1 MAENNSE
8 VGKVKKPHP
17 GSENLIPIQ
26 SRSPEEQRAI
36 RSAGGKAAQA
46 KQRRRRSLRDELL
59 ALLSDPDVQEK
70 MSLALIRE
78 ATEGNK
84 AGSVARAWEL
94 VRDTIGERPRD
105 QLELGNL
112 DDKPLATVDV
122 SKLSDEQLR
131 AMLARRQAEDAAED
145 ACEND

>member
-1 MAENNSE
+1 MAQNKDE
-8 VGKVKKPHP
+8 VGKVKKLHP
-17 GSENLIPIQ
+17 GSENLRPLNTL
-26 SRSPEEQRAI
+26 PKEEQRAI
-36 RSAGGKAAQA
+36 QSKGGKASMA
-46 KQRRRRSLRDELL
+46 KLRRRKTLREELV
-59 ALLSDPDVQEK
+59 ALLSDPEVQER

-94 VRDTIGERPRD
+94 VRDTIGERPRE
-105 QLELGNL
+105 QLEVGNL
-112 DDKPLATVDV
+112 DDKPLATVDL
-122 SKLSDEQLR
+122 SKMTDEQLR

>member
-8 VGKVKKPHP
+8 VGKIKKPHP

>member
-1 MAENNSE
+1 MAESKDE

-17 GSENLIPIQ
+17 GSANLRPLNT
-26 SRSPEEQRAI
+26 RSKEEQRAI
-36 RSAGGKAAQA
+36 QSKGGKASMA
-46 KQRRRRSLRDELL
+46 KLRRRKTLREELV
-59 ALLSDPDVQEK
+59 ALLSEPKVQER

-105 QLELGNL
+105 QLEVGNL
-112 DDKPLATVDV
+112 DDKPLATVDL
-122 SKLSDEQLR
+122 SKLSDDQLR
-131 AMLARRQAEDAAED
+131 AMLARRQAEDEAED
-145 ACEND
+145 AREND

>member
-1 MAENNSE
+1 MAENNRE

-46 KQRRRRSLRDELL
+46 KQRRRRSLRDELV
-59 ALLSDPDVQEK
+59 ALLSDPEVQER

-122 SKLSDEQLR
+122 SKLSDDQLR

>member
-1 MAENNSE
+1 MA
-8 VGKVKKPHP
+8 K
-17 GSENLIPIQ
+17 L
-26 SRSPEEQRAI
+26 
-36 RSAGGKAAQA
+36 
-46 KQRRRRSLRDELL
+46 RRRKTLREELV
-59 ALLSDPDVQEK
+59 ALLSDPEVQER

>member
-1 MAENNSE
+1 MAENNGE

-17 GSENLIPIQ
+17 GSQNLIPIQ

>member
-1 MAENNSE
+1 MAENKDE

-17 GSENLIPIQ
+17 GSENLIPFHC
-26 SRSPEEQRAI
+26 RTPEEQRAI
-36 RSAGGKAAQA
+36 RSAGGKASQA
-46 KQRRRRSLRDELL
+46 KQRRQRTLREELL
-59 ALLSDPDVQEK
+59 ALLSAPEVQEK
-70 MSLALIRE
+70 MCLALIGE

-105 QLELGNL
+105 QLEVGNL
-112 DDKPLATVDV
+112 DDKPLATVDL
-122 SKLSDEQLR
+122 SKMTDEQLR

>member
-1 MAENNSE
+1 MAENKDE

-17 GSENLIPIQ
+17 GSENLRPLNTL
-26 SRSPEEQRAI
+26 PKEEQRAI
-36 RSAGGKAAQA
+36 QSKGGKASMA
-46 KQRRRRSLRDELL
+46 KLRRRKTLREELV
-59 ALLSDPDVQEK
+59 ALLSDPEVQER

-105 QLELGNL
+105 QLEVGNL
-112 DDKPLATVDV
+112 DDKPLATVDL
-122 SKLSDEQLR
+122 SKMTDDQLR

-145 ACEND
+145 AGEND